1 MTTQDSR
8 GPACGAPAN
17 ADRQKG
23 PVAPADVHK
32 KDDHRE
38 TGAHDERSSVGWEY
52 DHRGVRMPRRTR
64 IGGII
69 IPQ

>member
-1 MTTQDSR
+1 MTKQDSR
-8 GPACGAPAN
+8 CPACGAPAN

-23 PVAPADVHK
+23 PVAPADVHE
-32 KDDHRE
+32 KDDDRE
-38 TGAHDERSSVGWEY
+38 TGAPDERSPVGWEY
-52 DHRGVRMPRRTR
+52 DHRGVRMPRRAR